1 MCGRLP
7 YLQGTCQLITQKD
20 GRGGGVLF
28 FAVESMPYSIILSS
42 LVAVVSLSAAGATTL
57 NVTCDIV
64 VAGGKW
70 RDIPS
75 PLFFVVF

>member
-1 MCGRLP
+1 MAGFRTFKVP
-7 YLQGTCQLITQKD
+7 CQLITQKD
-20 GRGGGVLF
+20 GRGSGVLF
-28 FAVESMPYSIILSS
+28 FAVESMPYIILLS

-70 RDIPS
+70 RDFPS

>member
-1 MCGRLP
+1 
-7 YLQGTCQLITQKD
+7 
-20 GRGGGVLF
+20 
-28 FAVESMPYSIILSS
+28 MPYSIILSS

-75 PLFFVVF
+75 PLFFVVFLKFFFTTSRVKH